1 MNKLTL
7 SFKIL
12 AAIVAVTILQASAGT
27 AGATSP
33 PVLDPSSAYVPC
45 TGTSGTCTVRVK
57 ITGTPCLCYYF
68 YPSTLCKEAV
78 SGVTVRFP
86 ATRSGTT
93 LVARTGT
100 VGHFNYAW
108 GTYTCY

>member
-27 AGATSP
+27 PGLSP
-33 PVLDPSSAYVPC
+33 SPSTASVPC
-45 TGTSGTCTVRVK
+45 GTAVLVT

-68 YPSTLCKEAV
+68 WPSTFCKEAV
-78 SGVTVRFP
+78 SGVRVSFP
-86 ATRSGTT
+86 PTRSGTT
-93 LVARTGT
+93 LIARTGT
-100 VGHFNYAW
+100 VGHFQYAS
-108 GTYTCY
+108 GTYKCH

>member
-27 AGATSP
+27 PGLSP
-33 PVLDPSSAYVPC
+33 STASVRC
-45 TGTSGTCTVRVK
+45 GTSVLVT

-68 YPSTLCKEAV
+68 WPSTLCKEAV
-78 SGVTVRFP
+78 SGVRVSFP
-86 ATRSGTT
+86 PTRSGTT
-93 LVARTGT
+93 LIARTGT
-100 VGHFNYAW
+100 VGHFNYAS